1 MNLLTHNLAH
11 WEINSLAPYIPH
23 KKETVK
29 FGIIGSLSKCYYFQ
43 TVSHLIAGVLET
55 ISPILHVGE
64 LTGYRNYLQVF
75 FRDTE
80 ITDID
85 S

>member
-1 MNLLTHNLAH
+1 MLN
-11 WEINSLAPYIPH
+11 
-23 KKETVK
+23 
-29 FGIIGSLSKCYYFQ
+29 GLSKCYYFQ
-43 TVSHLIAGVLET
+43 TVSHLIAGVLER
-55 ISPILHVGE
+55 ISPFLHVGE